1 MLFVFGASKDLEQ
14 DEKEEAKAMFKS
26 SLDDLMLIGLG
37 SVFDVFGK
45 SYLAFLFC
53 ADVTTEII
61 GYISQGDDSDEPL
74 PAMTKGGEAVDPR
87 VLRCEHTMRFL

>member
-26 SLDDLMLIGLG
+26 SLDDLMLLVLG

-45 SYLAFLFC
+45 SLETASSVMAKVNNRAL
-53 ADVTTEII
+53 E
-61 GYISQGDDSDEPL
+61 
-74 PAMTKGGEAVDPR
+74 
-87 VLRCEHTMRFL
+87 

>member
-1 MLFVFGASKDLEQ
+1 MRSIETKRRISHTPSLQQGFLVLFVFGASKDLEQ

-26 SLDDLMLIGLG
+26 SLDDLMLLVLG

-61 GYISQGDDSDEPL
+61 GCISQGDD
-74 PAMTKGGEAVDPR
+74 R
-87 VLRCEHTMRFL
+87 